1 MTTGE
6 VVVQSVGKD
15 IITALSY
22 SVERVTRAVKRE
34 LERRRETPI
43 RRNRRLERNQE
54 LESLEDDRFSS
65 TATLT
70 TGAVDH

>member
-43 RRNRRLERNQE
+43 RKNRRLERNKG
-54 LESLEDDRFSS
+54 LESLEDDQFSS
-65 TATLT
+65 PATLT
-70 TGAVDH
+70 TGAIDH